1 MSHQPQI
8 EPAHLTVRDA
18 CAFSAYSRSR
28 LYEAIGR
35 GEIAAVKEGSRTLIV
50 FESLK
55 KQIASRKPAVIGVGN
70 EKYSQMRKLAGNT
83 RRRQKRNKRKIAK

>member
-1 MSHQPQI
+1 MPEHHHQI

-50 FESLK
+50 FDSLK
-55 KQIASRKPAVIGVGN
+55 KQIAARKPAAIGVDN
-70 EKYSQMRKLAGNT
+70 EKFREMRKLA
-83 RRRQKRNKRKIAK
+83 RQKRRRRKAK

>member
-1 MSHQPQI
+1 MPEHHHQI

-35 GEIAAVKEGSRTLIV
+35 GEIEAVKEGSRTLIV
-50 FESLK
+50 FDSLK
-55 KQIASRKPAVIGVGN
+55 KQIAARKPAVIGAGN
-70 EKYSQMRKLAGNT
+70 PKFRVMRDMAGNT
-83 RRRQKRNKRKIAK
+83 RRRRKRSRAK